1 MTVFIAGFA
10 LSSLNAAGKRRFP
23 SADTDGYDRIGA
35 KR

>member
-10 LSSLNAAGKRRFP
+10 RSSLNAAGERRFP
-23 SADTDGYDRIGA
+23 SADADGYDRIRA